1 MTPGA
6 LSLNERMGQDPSW
19 YFPWNLPA
27 GEVLACI
34 REGPGPVSLPA
45 PPTDPGPAP
54 RVIFQQMPTCWA
66 PGMSRTGSCP
76 SSSVLQQRKVQ
87 AKLTGSPWLAL
98 HPWLP
103 SAPTPALVAI
113 LSPYPLHGVTPADLA
128 ADWGLLTQAMPP
140 TEGSFLL
147 CFLCLPPCLLIG
159 QPCK

>member
-1 MTPGA
+1 MSVWGRTPPGTSPGTC
-6 LSLNERMGQDPSW
+6 LLGTYW
-19 YFPWNLPA
+19 PA
-27 GEVLACI
+27 YRRGLAQSAS
-34 REGPGPVSLPA
+34 PH

-76 SSSVLQQRKVQ
+76 SSSVLQRREVQ

-113 LSPYPLHGVTPADLA
+113 LSPCPLHGVTPADLA

-147 CFLCLPPCLLIG
+147 CCLCLPPCLLIG